1 MKIVLE
7 HLTKRYPNRNRKI
20 KTELTAVD
28 DFTFEIPD
36 GMLIGLLGPSG
47 CGKSTTLNLI
57 SGLEPPT
64 SGKIFFGDTEVT
76 NLPPEK
82 RGVGLVFQNYALY
95 PHMTVLENIMF
106 PLGNFRG
113 DAKLSKDEMKKRAM
127 EAADLVQIGGLLER
141 RPSEISGGMK
151 KRAALARAMALDP
164 EVLFFDEPSAG
175 LDPRSSAS
183 LDQTILD
190 LNASLGTTIIIVTH
204 ELDSIFTVAQRVLFL
219 DVEKKTMTALA
230 SPQELKNDKSNET
243 VWNFFNR
250 EPF

>member
-1 MKIVLE
+1 MNDPNSIIEVKD
-7 HLTKRYPNRNRKI
+7 LTIGYGERVVMQNLNFSVRKG
-20 KTELTAVD
+20 
-28 DFTFEIPD
+28 EIFVIA
-36 GMLIGLLGPSG
+36 GGSG
-47 CGKSTTLNLI
+47 CGKSTLLKHLFGLYAPI
-57 SGLEPPT
+57 SGDILFK
-64 SGKIFFGDTEVT
+64 GKSIVNSDEEERAEMLHDMGVMFQGGALFGSDT
-76 NLPPEK
+76 L
-82 RGVGLVFQNYALY
+82 
-95 PHMTVLENIMF
+95 LENVTLPMKEYTDFSPELIERSARF
-106 PLGNFRG
+106 
-113 DAKLSKDEMKKRAM
+113 KLALFNLSGFEHF
-127 EAADLVQIGGLLER
+127 L
-141 RPSEISGGMK
+141 PSEISGGMK

-230 SPQELKNDKSNET
+230 SPEELKNDKSNPA

>member
-1 MKIVLE
+1 MAENSIIEVKD
-7 HLTKRYPNRNRKI
+7 LTIGYGERVVMRNLNFSVK
-20 KTELTAVD
+20 KG
-28 DFTFEIPD
+28 EIFVIC
-36 GMLIGLLGPSG
+36 GGSG
-47 CGKSTTLNLI
+47 CGKSTLLKHLFGLYAPMSGDILFKGKSMVNSSEEEVAEMLRDMGVMFQGGALFNSMTLGENVALPLEEYTTYPSSVIDSARFKLALFNLA
-57 SGLEPPT
+57 GFEHFL
-64 SGKIFFGDTEVT
+64 
-76 NLPPEK
+76 
-82 RGVGLVFQNYALY
+82 
-95 PHMTVLENIMF
+95 
-106 PLGNFRG
+106 
-113 DAKLSKDEMKKRAM
+113 
-127 EAADLVQIGGLLER
+127 
-141 RPSEISGGMK
+141 PSEISGGMK